1 MIFVFARSKNSLFV
15 NINVRG
21 CFLSVSQNF
30 LRRRSA
36 SLGRKNMVEKTERLQ
51 RNEKKG
57 GGVNSE
63 FYFDQYHGVYSVKL
77 TS

>member
-36 SLGRKNMVEKTERLQ
+36 SLGRKNVVVKTESLQ
-51 RNEKKG
+51 QNDKKG
-57 GGVNSE
+57 GDGE
-63 FYFDQYHGVYSVKL
+63 FDFDQYHGVYSVKL